1 MVMSGETIMTGANK
15 GEFGKRGYSELKV
28 MESSA
33 GYYLGTDYTS
43 IDHILMNA
51 YPSPGSRETHY
62 FNLISE
68 AESALEDWKQG
79 KHTGIR

>member
-1 MVMSGETIMTGANK
+1 MVMPGETIMTGANK

-33 GYYLGTDYTS
+33 GYYLGTDYTM
-43 IDHILMNA
+43 DA

>member
-1 MVMSGETIMTGANK
+1 MVMPGETIMSGANDGK
-15 GEFGKRGYSELKV
+15 FGTGRYSELKV
-28 MESSA
+28 MFSPA
-33 GYYLGTDYTS
+33 GYYLGTDYTM
-43 IDHILMNA
+43 DA